1 MASLFAGGRIGGVR
15 LSGRKPG
22 GHERSLHRGR
32 RAQALKARTAP
43 VRILE
48 SGASFG
54 GGDAA
59 AAAVST
65 ATAAATAAA
74 TAVSAT
80 ATATAATA
88 VSGGAFGVAATQA
101 SSAQLLRR
109 PVRQP
114 PLPYSSL
121 PTPGLHDSLQ

>member
-1 MASLFAGGRIGGVR
+1 VASLFAGGRIGGVR

-65 ATAAATAAA
+65 AAATAA
-74 TAVSAT
+74 
-80 ATATAATA
+80 ATAATA

>member
-1 MASLFAGGRIGGVR
+1 MANLFAGGRIGGVR

-65 ATAAATAAA
+65 AA
-74 TAVSAT
+74 
-80 ATATAATA
+80 ATAATA

-101 SSAQLLRR
+101 FSAQLLRR